1 MSLSFKNVFIIIYRS
16 LNGVKWSILFK
27 GRRIFSYFF
36 PCRETHEK
44 KGMCTM
50 VWLSNDLEFEIH
62 SWEENVFFYGTKN
75 IRMTRSWN
83 FQDIYHLFLFNV

>member
-50 VWLSNDLEFEIH
+50 V
-62 SWEENVFFYGTKN
+62 
-75 IRMTRSWN
+75 
-83 FQDIYHLFLFNV
+83 